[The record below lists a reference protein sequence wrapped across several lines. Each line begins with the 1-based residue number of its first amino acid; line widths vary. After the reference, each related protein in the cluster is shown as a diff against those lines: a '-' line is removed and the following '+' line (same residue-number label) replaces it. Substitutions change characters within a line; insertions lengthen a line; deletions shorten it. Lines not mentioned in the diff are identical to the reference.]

1 MLGRHSWP
9 GKLFLKGAGFQV
21 SVKKLFNKK
30 MVVLNIG
37 VKLFAESLQQQG
49 VKTAQVSWRPPVDRE
64 TERLLRKV
72 L

>member
-1 MLGRHSWP
+1 M
-9 GKLFLKGAGFQV
+9 

-49 VKTAQVSWRPPVDRE
+49 VKTAHVSWRPPVDLE

>member
-1 MLGRHSWP
+1 MST
-9 GKLFLKGAGFQV
+9 KDLFD
-21 SVKKLFNKK
+21 KK

-49 VKTAQVSWRPPVDRE
+49 VKTAQVSWRPPVDRAIDK
-64 TERLLRKV
+64 LLRKV